1 MGIIRFNKV
10 LCELSICKKNQFWIK
25 NYWCCTI
32 PFVIFFVFLEGGDHA
47 WIMISMSG
55 DVKERWIGNSF
66 KAKYIWDNCCMFLKN
81 ESVKLLLV

>member
-1 MGIIRFNKV
+1 M
-10 LCELSICKKNQFWIK
+10 
-25 NYWCCTI
+25 
-32 PFVIFFVFLEGGDHA
+32 EGGDHA

-66 KAKYIWDNCCMFLKN
+66 KAKYIWDNFCMFLKN